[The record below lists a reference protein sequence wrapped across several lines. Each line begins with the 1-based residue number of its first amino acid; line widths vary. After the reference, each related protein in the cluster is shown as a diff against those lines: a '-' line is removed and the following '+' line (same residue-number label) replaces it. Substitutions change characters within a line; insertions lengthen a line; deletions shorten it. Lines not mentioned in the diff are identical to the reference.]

1 MTETVSNSKAKHQ
14 LQLLQKMRRC
24 PQVLMVEDTL
34 PIDMPQSIYFVPTLS
49 DSLVTHS
56 HPWHLTAMEM
66 LLDYSYQGL
75 ILVPENRKP
84 VNGRNRYRINWHK
97 EALSKATQV
106 VFNFYRH
113 QPEHEAQQLYF
124 QLGMATTQ
132 STNVATKQ
140 ILICAP
146 DGRITCPFIRF
157 SLATENISIY
167 SSLSS
172 LLRAAAR
179 T

>member
-1 MTETVSNSKAKHQ
+1 MTEAISHSKAKHQ
-14 LQLLQKMRRC
+14 LQLLQKMRSC
-24 PQVLMVEDTL
+24 PRVRMTEDTL

-56 HPWHLTAMEM
+56 HPWYLTAMEM

-84 VNGRNRYRINWHK
+84 VTGRNRYRINWHK
-97 EALSKATQV
+97 AALSKATQV
-106 VFNFYRH
+106 VFNFSRH
-113 QPEHEAQQLYF
+113 QPEHEVQQLYF
-124 QLGMATTQ
+124 QLGMATKLRTD
-132 STNVATKQ
+132 VATKE

-146 DGRITCPFIRF
+146 GGRIACPFIRF
-157 SLATENISIY
+157 SLATENIPIY